1 MFAFALRTAQDQ
13 FTVAMPQI
21 AAAARYYFR
30 RWRPQDRAE
39 AIAETQA
46 AAWHAWHGLV
56 ARGQDP
62 VAVGVTG
69 IAHNACRYVRNGRR
83 LGTGSCG
90 RGVMDVYHRKAQAA
104 CGFTVLSLDSGDEI
118 TARPT
123 TGSHWRQWLA
133 ADSRVGPAAT
143 AAFRLDFSAWLEELP
158 ERKRQMAE
166 LLALGHET
174 GVVARM
180 LGVSAGAVSQTRTW
194 LEANWK
200 AFQAQTD
207 RAPERPAPAPTQ
219 GGTPRRRGRPRR
231 TERDPAGGA
240 ARPALLGDY
249 PTLLERAAP
258 ESETAK
264 EELCPELT
272 LTTAGAGQ
280 VAVRRIDWGVRTA
293 AGSPEPDSV
302 PFIS

>member
-1 MFAFALRTAQDQ
+1 MFAIALGTAQEQ
-13 FTVAMPQI
+13 FTAALPEI

-69 IAHNACRYVRNGRR
+69 ITYNACRYVRNGRR

-104 CGFTVLSLDSGDEI
+104 CGFTILSVDSGDEI
-118 TARPT
+118 SARPT

-133 ADSRVGPAAT
+133 ADSRVGPAAI
-143 AAFRLDFSAWLEELP
+143 AAFRLDFSVWLEELP
-158 ERKRQMAE
+158 KRKRQMAE

-194 LEANWK
+194 LEASWR
-200 AFQAQTD
+200 AFQGQTD
-207 RAPERPAPAPTQ
+207 PAPERPAPMRS
-219 GGTPRRRGRPRR
+219 GVSRRRGRPRR
-231 TERDPAGGA
+231 AERDPAGDA
-240 ARPALLGDY
+240 ARPALPGDE
-249 PTLLERAAP
+249 PTRLERAALEIEPP
-258 ESETAK
+258 EEQSCPDLTPTA
-264 EELCPELT
+264 T
-272 LTTAGAGQ
+272 GAGAGR
-280 VAVRRIDWGVRTA
+280 VAVRRIDWGGRTA
-293 AGSPEPDSV
+293 TGSPDTDSV
-302 PFIS
+302 PFIN